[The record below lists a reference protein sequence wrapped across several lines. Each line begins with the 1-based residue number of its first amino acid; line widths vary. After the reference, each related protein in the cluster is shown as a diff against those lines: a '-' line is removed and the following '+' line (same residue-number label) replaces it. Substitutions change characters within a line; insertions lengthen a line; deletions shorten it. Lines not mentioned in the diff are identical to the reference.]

1 MDSDSRGRGA
11 TLYRALRAAGGALD
25 EALLLLTR
33 ELLERLQL
41 RLLDAERGEDAREH
55 EEGEDLE
62 PIT

>member
-1 MDSDSRGRGA
+1 MTRV
-11 TLYRALRAAGGALD
+11 ALCPAAFPGTTLD
-25 EALLLLTR
+25 EALLLLAR

-41 RLLDAERGEDAREH
+41 RLLDAERGEDTREH